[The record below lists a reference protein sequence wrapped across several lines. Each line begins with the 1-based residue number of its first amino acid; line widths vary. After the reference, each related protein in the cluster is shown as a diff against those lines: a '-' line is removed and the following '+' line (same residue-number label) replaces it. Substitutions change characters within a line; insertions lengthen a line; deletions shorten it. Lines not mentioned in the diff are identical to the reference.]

1 MTPYGWAEDSRMD
14 VETLVS
20 KVVARNPE
28 IAFYEAEVNAA
39 KAGRSVAGKPGNPE
53 LNLNIGPMR
62 SSGGGN
68 ATAEGFAY
76 SASLAQP
83 VEWPGRLGL
92 RKAIANRDIELAE
105 LGLARFRMY
114 LGARVRVLA
123 YVLTTQQDV
132 ANAADEVAERYG
144 AMRDVLV
151 QRDPAGVAPLL
162 ETKTIEAATVVAQ
175 AKAGEAAIGVQK
187 ALLELN
193 QLMGRRPDT
202 PLSVIRPEF
211 SFAPMPEL
219 SDLLGKSLKDNYDL
233 RVRRGELEQQGFKV
247 DLAKNERY
255 PTFTVGPFVS
265 QERTNGDDTVVGVG
279 FSIPLPLWNSGSA
292 KVSTEE
298 ARHIQAQATLS
309 TSQREVERQITEA
322 ALLYKTMRS
331 RLDVWKGDAAA
342 KFSEAAALADRHY
355 RLGAVPISTYVE
367 LQDKYLEAVEA
378 INSAQAQALE
388 SAVMLEQLV
397 GAPETLIKT
406 KSK

>member
-1 MTPYGWAEDSRMD
+1 M
-14 VETLVS
+14 
-20 KVVARNPE
+20 
-28 IAFYEAEVNAA
+28 
-39 KAGRSVAGKPGNPE
+39 
-53 LNLNIGPMR
+53 
-62 SSGGGN
+62 
-68 ATAEGFAY
+68 
-76 SASLAQP
+76 
-83 VEWPGRLGL
+83 
-92 RKAIANRDIELAE
+92 
-105 LGLARFRMY
+105 
-114 LGARVRVLA
+114 
-123 YVLTTQQDV
+123 
-132 ANAADEVAERYG
+132 
-144 AMRDVLV
+144 
-151 QRDPAGVAPLL
+151 
-162 ETKTIEAATVVAQ
+162 
-175 AKAGEAAIGVQK
+175 
-187 ALLELN
+187 
-193 QLMGRRPDT
+193 
-202 PLSVIRPEF
+202 
-211 SFAPMPEL
+211 
-219 SDLLGKSLKDNYDL
+219 
-233 RVRRGELEQQGFKV
+233 
-247 DLAKNERY
+247 
-255 PTFTVGPFVS
+255 GPFVS